1 MIIEGTVVWTSP
13 SGKVYTTTPGGA
25 LFFPA
30 LALSTGEL
38 EVAYTNGPHPTKR
51 GLMMP
56 TRRRT
61 RTQDAPTASPWN
73 ANTTSRASAA
83 EDSCS
88 LHTSPA
94 TTNPHP
100 SEHELDNLRYAASTR
115 KVYLPMAR
123 GILCHSN

>member
-1 MIIEGTVVWTSP
+1 VGTRSTPQFHTRRCPPSTTGP
-13 SGKVYTTTPGGA
+13 ELFLLQKLCGITRQSLSGKLYTTTPGGA

-61 RTQDAPTASPWN
+61 RTQD
-73 ANTTSRASAA
+73 RAHRIAVERQHNVA
-83 EDSCS
+83 RIRRRR
-88 LHTSPA
+88 LLLPA
-94 TTNPHP
+94 H
-100 SEHELDNLRYAASTR
+100 L
-115 KVYLPMAR
+115 AR
-123 GILCHSN
+123 DYEPPPF

>member
-1 MIIEGTVVWTSP
+1 MLKTFYTGASGWADRQQPDGTVVWTSP

-61 RTQDAPTASPWN
+61 RTQD
-73 ANTTSRASAA
+73 RAHRIAVERQHNVA
-83 EDSCS
+83 RIRRRR
-88 LHTSPA
+88 LLLPA
-94 TTNPHP
+94 H
-100 SEHELDNLRYAASTR
+100 L
-115 KVYLPMAR
+115 AR
-123 GILCHSN
+123 DYEPPPF

>member
-38 EVAYTNGPHPTKR
+38 EVAYTDGPHPTKR

-61 RTQDAPTASPWN
+61 QDRIAVERQHNVA
-73 ANTTSRASAA
+73 RIRRRR
-83 EDSCS
+83 
-88 LHTSPA
+88 LLLPA
-94 TTNPHP
+94 H
-100 SEHELDNLRYAASTR
+100 L
-115 KVYLPMAR
+115 AR
-123 GILCHSN
+123 DYDPPPF